1 MSTTADSAATAGGN
15 ERPPRW
21 ALRGA
26 LGFVGV
32 FIVFFSLNMSLGG
45 FETLGWEGRSDFV
58 DVTNQDEFGIQD
70 NHVRFA
76 SGVWT
81 GLGLVFL
88 AGTRWLDELRILLV
102 GALVVM
108 AIGGLARL
116 SSADAS
122 VITSPDVLTALALE
136 LVAVPLLAWWILRS
150 TAPADRQVALPA
162 ADGYQRISSR
172 SRPRI
177 SGVGRCSSASIS

>member
-1 MSTTADSAATAGGN
+1 MSTTTDSAATAGGN

-58 DVTNQDEFGIQD
+58 
-70 NHVRFA
+70 
-76 SGVWT
+76 
-81 GLGLVFL
+81 
-88 AGTRWLDELRILLV
+88 
-102 GALVVM
+102 
-108 AIGGLARL
+108 
-116 SSADAS
+116 
-122 VITSPDVLTALALE
+122 DVLTALALE